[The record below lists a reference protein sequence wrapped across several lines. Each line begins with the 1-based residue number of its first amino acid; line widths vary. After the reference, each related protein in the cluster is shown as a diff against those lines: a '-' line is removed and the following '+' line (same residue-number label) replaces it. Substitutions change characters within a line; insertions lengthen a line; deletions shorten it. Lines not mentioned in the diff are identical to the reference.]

1 MKKMYFIMIVVIAVI
16 TLICTVLAS
25 EDENILFLNQLGWQ
39 VEEKYIEKEKI
50 TIPNEFDDVY
60 RQYNEIQKRAG
71 FDLEKYKGKR
81 AMRYTYIVTNYP
93 ENINDE
99 VRADLII
106 VGGEV
111 VGGDIMTV
119 ALDGFMYPLNFLSD
133 RD

>member
-1 MKKMYFIMIVVIAVI
+1 MKKMYFIIIVLIAVI

-81 AMRYTYIVTNYP
+81 AMRYTYVVTNYP

-119 ALDGFMYPLNFLSD
+119 ALDGFMYPLNFLCD